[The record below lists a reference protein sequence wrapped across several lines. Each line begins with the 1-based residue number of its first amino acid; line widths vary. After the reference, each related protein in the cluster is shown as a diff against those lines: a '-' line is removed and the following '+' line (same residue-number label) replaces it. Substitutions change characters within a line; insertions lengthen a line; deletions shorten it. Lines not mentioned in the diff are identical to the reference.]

1 VKQSRAYR
9 NAWTLV
15 AESRCKTVLSAEYA
29 WIGSVTWK
37 AEKETQGVEERRLC
51 RGLDWLDKMV
61 VHKDRV
67 DQSNMN
73 VMLQRLWTFPNCRT
87 GQRAV
92 SNTYKDIRRYR
103 VDLDRVGRG

>member
-1 VKQSRAYR
+1 VKQLRAYR

-15 AESRCKTVLSAEYA
+15 AESRCKTVLSAEY
-29 WIGSVTWK
+29 

-67 DQSNMN
+67 DQSNRD